1 MKRVISWAL
10 LSLFICSAGWGA
22 DNARPAVAG
31 KMVMSAPRYT
41 ASVNQLN
48 GMGNMQRNVN
58 LGGQSSDLQPV
69 TEPVVEPVVEPV
81 QLVVDTREAE
91 RSACLN
97 NNIGIGN
104 TFVWASKDSDTSN
117 YANMVEDTKNP
128 ANNSCFVRV
137 ELKSD
142 DGTRVSVDDV
152 PAKYFMWGQNVTCG
166 SWANAKE
173 IEKRILDAKKGARVG
188 GVVASTVG
196 AAGIGFGA
204 MELFGN
210 KLIGGKVMGQMDK
223 DLSDEEL
230 YVSMFASYDKKSQ
243 VIEALKQIQKN
254 GEKLTAEQQAV
265 LNMYGNNN

>member
-1 MKRVISWAL
+1 MKRVFSWTL

-48 GMGNMQRNVN
+48 GTGNMQRNVN

-69 TEPVVEPVVEPV
+69 TEPVVEPV

-210 KLIGGKVMGQMDK
+210 KLIGGKVMGQKDK
-223 DLSDEEL
+223 DLSAEDL
-230 YVSMFASYDKKSQ
+230 YVSMFASYDKKDQ
-243 VIEALKQIQKN
+243 VIKALKQIQNN
-254 GEKLTAEQQAV
+254 GETLKAGQRAV
-265 LNMYGNNN
+265 LERYGNNN